1 MKRFNF
7 RLQRVLD
14 IRERFRDEMRQ
25 ELVQK
30 NFERD
35 QEQRTLEDL
44 DHEFLRS
51 KVADGGTYSAGELVL
66 VGAYSL
72 RLKEAIEEQRL
83 RVAAAE
89 KAAEEARERYI
100 EASKEAQALE
110 KLKEKRHQEYVEETL
125 KEEGNQLDEFA
136 VLRAGK
142 GSQSEA

>member
-1 MKRFNF
+1 
-7 RLQRVLD
+7 
-14 IRERFRDEMRQ
+14 
-25 ELVQK
+25 
-30 NFERD
+30 
-35 QEQRTLEDL
+35 
-44 DHEFLRS
+44 
-51 KVADGGTYSAGELVL
+51 LVL